1 MMSVMYAVSV
11 IILLVLSPF
20 VAKCADE
27 EESPVRVYDQE
38 KFDAELPKNPHFI
51 KFYAPW

>member
-1 MMSVMYAVSV
+1 MIGVSV
-11 IILLVLSPF
+11 IFLLVLSPF
-20 VAKCADE
+20 VARCADE

-38 KFDAELPKNPHFI
+38 TFDTELPKNPHFI